1 MNPPQVYMCYF
12 ILLTRQKVDK
22 GILSIGESYSKNEVP
37 LIIHDD
43 IYIFLLSYFMNN
55 FNI

>member
-1 MNPPQVYMCYF
+1 MDF

-22 GILSIGESYSKNEVP
+22 GILSIGESYYKNEVP
-37 LIIHDD
+37 LIIYDD
-43 IYIFLLSYFMNN
+43 IYIFLSYFMNN